1 MQLDGAAEVA
11 LGQAEI
17 AVAEVL
23 LAEADVVILVGRR
36 LGRGG

>member
-1 MQLDGAAEVA
+1 VT

-17 AVAEVL
+17 AIAEVF
-23 LAEADVVILVGRR
+23 LAEADIVILVGRR